1 MSSTIAQLRHG
12 ASPFDHVKQVDERGE
27 FWSARDLQQPLGYV
41 EWRKF
46 EDSIERAIAA
56 IENSG
61 MPGQDHVGGAAKMIA
76 TGKGATRIV
85 DDYRLTRYGAY
96 MVAMNGDARKP
107 EVAAAQTYFAVRTRE
122 AEVARSTDI
131 TALPSRD
138 ILKIVQRLVETED
151 ARDRAEHRAARS
163 ERVVNAIEAAEGLT
177 PTEFHKHYFSDVPER
192 VFFERIYALRLLI
205 DQRGARG
212 RDSKGRIKNGH
223 EHGHPAA
230 AGKPF
235 FYLHG
240 RLDGDGIR
248 RESTRVRPGRPEVA
262 LVEFLAGKGLIP
274 NPNALTT
281 GPVAKG
287 IAA

>member
-12 ASPFDHVKQVDERGE
+12 ASPFDHVKQVDDRGE
-27 FWSARDLQQPLGYV
+27 FWSARDLQQMLGYDQ
-41 EWRKF
+41 WRRL
-46 EDSIERAIAA
+46 EDSVERAVAA

-61 MPGQDHVGGAAKMIA
+61 MAAQDHVADAGKMVEI
-76 TGKGATRIV
+76 GSGATRV
-85 DDYRLTRYGAY
+85 VNDYRLTRYGAY

-151 ARDRAEHRAARS
+151 ARDRAEHRAVRS
-163 ERVVNAIEAAEGLT
+163 ERVVNAIEAAAGLT
-177 PTEFHKHYFSDVPER
+177 PTEFHKHYFSDVAER
-192 VFFERIYALRLLI
+192 VFFERLYHLRLLI
-205 DQRGARG
+205 DQRGTRG
-212 RDSKGRIKNGH
+212 RDSKGRLKNGH

-230 AGKPF
+230 AGKAF

-240 RLDGDGIR
+240 RLDGDGVR

-262 LVEFLAGKGLIP
+262 LVEFLAGKGLAP

-281 GPVAKG
+281 SPAARE